1 LPRSYLLSIREEAEK
16 FGICAIQPPPSWKPP
31 FMLDL
36 NKLRFPTRVQK
47 INELLVRKVQRLKF
61 MKALTGFCD
70 GRGTPLKK
78 IPDVSGR
85 AVDLHLLYTLVRKRG
100 GFEQTCAARRWSEV
114 RRAETAHAPT
124 PNRRPPTR
132 QTRLQVAEQMNMH
145 HAARSHLA
153 QALKKHYHALL
164 LPFERCEAGLDPPP
178 APKPSVVPA
187 AKPPPPPAAQPAAPP
202 AAAPAEPAGGEAAEA
217 EAEAAAAEAEAGG
230 GGADPMEVDIAAAGA
245 ASVAEAAVV
254 EAAVA
259 EAAVAEAAVE
269 SSGGGL
275 MAKRGLKYSLPAVG
289 EVVQLTGPKGVQR
302 SNADVEE
309 VLARDAHCVCPE
321 SSSVPSPCPISAH
334 LCPPLPISAHPCSS
348 LLIPAGLCVP
358 PPLGDRLRAARPWRG
373 ALRGVRRRGAQ

>member
-1 LPRSYLLSIREEAEK
+1 MPTKRASSSAGAGAPASGSLDALRQSLVEAPTFTPTAAEFENPLRYLLSIREEAEK

-114 RRAETAHAPT
+114 
-124 PNRRPPTR
+124 
-132 QTRLQVAEQMNMH
+132 AEQMNMH

-178 APKPSVVPA
+178 APKPS
-187 AKPPPPPAAQPAAPP
+187 
-202 AAAPAEPAGGEAAEA
+202 
-217 EAEAAAAEAEAGG
+217 
-230 GGADPMEVDIAAAGA
+230 
-245 ASVAEAAVV
+245 
-254 EAAVA
+254 
-259 EAAVAEAAVE
+259 
-269 SSGGGL
+269 
-275 MAKRGLKYSLPAVG
+275 RGLKYSLPAVG

-309 VLARDAHCVCPE
+309 VIAYEPPAPGEELCEVCGGGEHNDQMLLCDRFWNIVTTPDQ
-321 SSSVPSPCPISAH
+321 VPSQ
-334 LCPPLPISAHPCSS
+334 
-348 LLIPAGLCVP
+348 G
-358 PPLGDRLRAARPWRG
+358 
-373 ALRGVRRRGAQ
+373 